1 MLHNPFSK
9 QKRPSLVKQ
18 KRKFSSKSFDRKSS
32 SESMTMSTIGA
43 EDQSKNHFSAVDTLS
58 AVSPLSP
65 SGKLTAVD
73 LLKAVGAL
81 QAK

>member
-1 MLHNPFSK
+1 
-9 QKRPSLVKQ
+9 
-18 KRKFSSKSFDRKSS
+18 
-32 SESMTMSTIGA
+32 MTMSTIGA